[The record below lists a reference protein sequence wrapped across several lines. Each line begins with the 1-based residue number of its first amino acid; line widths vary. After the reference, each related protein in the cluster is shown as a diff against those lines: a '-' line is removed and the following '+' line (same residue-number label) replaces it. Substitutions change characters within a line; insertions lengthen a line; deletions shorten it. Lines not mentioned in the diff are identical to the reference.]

1 MLFVGV
7 ADYTV
12 SYYSVNPNLNFTTV
26 EFVKERDIYGSPYK
40 HISGDF
46 LQIKESKKYDFINLF
61 GVLGHYAKK
70 GRVAKYNIFTFFNT
84 FKSIIQL

>member
-7 ADYTV
+7 AEYTV

-46 LQIKESKKYDFINLF
+46 LQIEESKKYDFINLF
-61 GVLGHYAKK
+61 GVLGHRAKK
-70 GRVAKYNIFTFFNT
+70 GRVAKYNM
-84 FKSIIQL
+84 SIII